1 MDASYSPWTSV
12 LALGLVLA
20 LIVGLGWLLRR
31 LRLPMSRTG
40 LPMRTVGA
48 LSLGARERLVVV
60 EIGTQWHVLGVT
72 AGAISSIA
80 TLARPEADITD
91 NGTPAPNFMAQLSAL
106 LNRAPNGKE

>member
-12 LALGLVLA
+12 LALGVVLA

-31 LRLPMSRTG
+31 LRLPMARSG

-60 EIGTQWHVLGVT
+60 EIGAHWHVLGVT
-72 AGAISSIA
+72 AGAISSVA
-80 TLARPEADITD
+80 VLPRPDSDTTD
-91 NGTPAPNFMAQLSAL
+91 NGSATPNFMAQLTAM
-106 LNRAPNGKE
+106 LNRAPAKD